1 LLYMPLLDLQQ
12 HLKQELLNNPFL
24 EMVEM
29 EEEEEEE
36 DESPEAEA
44 ATEEDKAN
52 DEIDW
57 EEILL
62 DGFDAGG
69 RREEHEE
76 REYYEPVTVD
86 TRDLSDHLRD
96 QITLLELSPRQQ
108 LLAEEFIGNV
118 NEDGSLASPLNDILI
133 SINETVSKVAE
144 EINPELEDLPLYT
157 LAEVEQMLGIIQSLD
172 PPGVGSRDLRE
183 CLMLQLREA
192 GLEQSV
198 PYRLVR
204 DCFDELINHRWSEI
218 SKRFGISPADVQR
231 AADEIK
237 KLDPK
242 PGLMYSSASDNYI
255 IPDLIVEKIDG
266 RYHVFLNDANLPRLK
281 LSKAYQ
287 EIARDKK
294 KFEGESKEFISNK
307 LNSANWMIQAIE
319 QRRQTMLKVMNYIVD
334 RQRDFFEKGVQY
346 LKPLTL
352 REVAEVINMHESTV
366 SRVTNEK
373 YVQTPRGVLPLKF
386 FFSSGLSTTAGEDV
400 SARGIKAQI
409 EKLVSEEDPKHP
421 LTDQAIVNI
430 LKESV
435 VIDDGSEDD
444 TWAVLQQL
452 ARRYPFLK
460 LARHRS
466 RRGIADALR
475 TGYLH
480 ASGRVLVF
488 YPADL
493 QFKPEDI
500 PRLVAP
506 ILADEADMVTGFKQ
520 GKYEKAFVSKI
531 YNGLSRMLFHVPVK
545 DLNSVKAYRREIMD
559 SLPVRPDWHRYM
571 F

>member
-1 LLYMPLLDLQQ
+1 MKTGISQSTQLRQEIKINPRLYQAMDLLYMPLLDLQQ

-24 EMVEM
+24 EMVEP
-29 EEEEEEE
+29 EEE
-36 DESPEAEA
+36 DEDENATEAEGEQ
-44 ATEEDKAN
+44 EEKQPT

-62 DGFDAGG
+62 NGFDAGG
-69 RREEHEE
+69 RPEEHEE
-76 REYYEPVTVD
+76 KEYYEPVTVD

-96 QITLLELSPRQQ
+96 QVTLLDLSPRQV
-108 LLAEEFIGNV
+108 LLADEFIGNI
-118 NEDGSLASPLNDILI
+118 NEDGYLACSLDDVLT
-133 SINETVSKVAE
+133 SINDLVKETAE
-144 EINPELEDLPLYT
+144 QTGRDVEDAPLYT
-157 LAEVEQMLGIIQSLD
+157 RQEIEDMLTIMQSLD
-172 PPGVGSRDLRE
+172 PPGVAARDLRE
-183 CLMLQLREA
+183 CLLLQLKEA

-218 SKRFGISPADVQR
+218 SKRFAISPADVQK
-231 AADEIK
+231 AADEIA

-242 PGLMYSSASDNYI
+242 PGLVYSDSGDNYI
-255 IPDLIVEKIDG
+255 IPDLIVDKIDSK
-266 RYHVFLNDANLPRLK
+266 YHVFLNDANLPRLK
-281 LSKAYQ
+281 LSRAYQ

-294 KFEGESKEFISNK
+294 KFEGENKEFISNK

-319 QRRQTMLKVMNYIVD
+319 QRRQTMLKVMNFIVD

-409 EKLVSEEDPKHP
+409 EKLVAEEDAKHP

-430 LKESV
+430 LKESGV
-435 VIDDGSEDD
+435 QI
-444 TWAVLQQL
+444 
-452 ARRYPFLK
+452 ARRTVAKYRDQLGV
-460 LARHRS
+460 LSARMRK
-466 RRGIADALR
+466 
-475 TGYLH
+475 
-480 ASGRVLVF
+480 RV
-488 YPADL
+488 
-493 QFKPEDI
+493 
-500 PRLVAP
+500 
-506 ILADEADMVTGFKQ
+506 
-520 GKYEKAFVSKI
+520 
-531 YNGLSRMLFHVPVK
+531 
-545 DLNSVKAYRREIMD
+545 
-559 SLPVRPDWHRYM
+559 
-571 F
+571 

>member
-1 LLYMPLLDLQQ
+1 MKPGLNQSTQLRQELKINPRLYQAMDLLYMPLLDLQQ

-24 EMVEM
+24 EMVEP

-36 DESPEAEA
+36 GTE
-44 ATEEDKAN
+44 TEEAPAPAEEKTAN

-57 EEILL
+57 EGILL

-76 REYYEPVTVD
+76 KEYYEPVTVD

-96 QITLLELSPRQQ
+96 QIALLDLDPRQM
-108 LLAEEFIGNV
+108 LLADEFIGNI
-118 NEDGSLASPLNDILI
+118 NEDGYLACPVEDIRQ
-133 SINETVSKVAE
+133 SINDVVLKAAEATDRDPSEVPVYTEEEVSRMLETVQA
-144 EINPELEDLPLYT
+144 
-157 LAEVEQMLGIIQSLD
+157 LD
-172 PPGVGSRDLRE
+172 PAGVGARDLRE
-183 CLMLQLREA
+183 CLMLQLKDA

-218 SKRFGISPADVQR
+218 SKRFGISPSDVQK
-231 AADEIK
+231 AADEIA

-242 PGLMYSSASDNYI
+242 PGLVYSDASDNYI
-255 IPDLIVEKIDG
+255 IPDLVVEKIDG

-281 LSKAYQ
+281 LSRAYQ

-294 KFEGESKEFISNK
+294 KFDGENKEFISNK

-319 QRRQTMLKVMNYIVD
+319 QRRQTMLKVMNYIVE
-334 RQRDFFEKGVQY
+334 RQREFFEKGVQF

-373 YVQTPRGVLPLKF
+373 FVQTPRGVLPLKF

-409 EKLVSEEDPKHP
+409 QKLVSEENPKHP

-430 LKESV
+430 LKESGV
-435 VIDDGSEDD
+435 QI
-444 TWAVLQQL
+444 
-452 ARRYPFLK
+452 ARRTVAKYRDQLGV
-460 LARHRS
+460 LSARMRK
-466 RRGIADALR
+466 
-475 TGYLH
+475 
-480 ASGRVLVF
+480 RV
-488 YPADL
+488 
-493 QFKPEDI
+493 
-500 PRLVAP
+500 
-506 ILADEADMVTGFKQ
+506 
-520 GKYEKAFVSKI
+520 
-531 YNGLSRMLFHVPVK
+531 
-545 DLNSVKAYRREIMD
+545 
-559 SLPVRPDWHRYM
+559 
-571 F
+571 